1 MNFSTLVLKIKK
13 LDLAL
18 FLSTILIIS
27 IGLIS
32 LYSSS
37 IGRNDFSNFKKQ
49 LFFAFSGLLLMLFF
63 SFFNWRF
70 FRDNPYFVLIIYFLF
85 LLLLLGLLIFAYQ
98 VRGIRKWYHIGPFS
112 FDPAEFMNIAL
123 IIILA
128 KYFSTR
134 HIEIYRIRHIFISLS
149 YFILPGLLLFLQ
161 PDIGGIIIIFS
172 LWFGI
177 LLVSGIKLR
186 HIFFIIVIGIIFS
199 MVAWFYLLHD
209 YQKQR
214 VISFLFVQDPQG
226 ASWSQNQA
234 KIAIGSG
241 GFWGKGFAKGS
252 QTQLKFLPEPQ
263 TDFIFSAIAEEFG
276 FIGVFSLLLL
286 YCILL
291 WRLIIIAINSKS
303 NFPRLFAVGVA
314 ILLGSKMI
322 INVGMN
328 LGLLPV
334 IGIPIPLV
342 SYGGSNMIATMISLG
357 IVQSTKLS

>member
-1 MNFSTLVLKIKK
+1 
-13 LDLAL
+13 
-18 FLSTILIIS
+18 
-27 IGLIS
+27 
-32 LYSSS
+32 
-37 IGRNDFSNFKKQ
+37 
-49 LFFAFSGLLLMLFF
+49 
-63 SFFNWRF
+63 
-70 FRDNPYFVLIIYFLF
+70 
-85 LLLLLGLLIFAYQ
+85 
-98 VRGIRKWYHIGPFS
+98 
-112 FDPAEFMNIAL
+112 
-123 IIILA
+123 
-128 KYFSTR
+128 
-134 HIEIYRIRHIFISLS
+134 
-149 YFILPGLLLFLQ
+149 LPGLLLFLQ